1 MNEKK
6 KTCPE
11 WIGEKFMGE
20 PVAVLCMRYW
30 YRGRLAEVGEDFIV
44 LTEAKAVEETG
55 PASQAEPNQEDPI
68 PSDILIKTMAI
79 ELICQ
84 PAWVWHGFTKGKKEK
99 K

>member
-1 MNEKK
+1 MSEKK

-44 LTEAKAVEETG
+44 LTEAKAIEETG
-55 PASQAEPNQEDPI
+55 PGHRQS
-68 PSDILIKTMAI
+68 LIRKI
-79 ELICQ
+79 RYHRIS
-84 PAWVWHGFTKGKKEK
+84 
-99 K
+99 